1 MSSISAQT
9 TTAIDPERPKFTN
22 LQRLAFGMGNYGC
35 CFSWMLTSS
44 YLMMFMTDVAKLNVA
59 FVGTIML
66 ISRAWDA
73 VNDPIIGALADG
85 TKSKWGRYRPWVI
98 FPAIPMLALNVLL
111 FTTFPSWGQT
121 ARTWWALGIYFLQVL
136 IYTMIN
142 IPYSAMPAVL
152 TLDSV
157 ERARLS
163 GWRMSGATISG
174 LIIAFF
180 ALRIVNW
187 AGKGDDAK
195 GFFVAAL
202 CFSLLALPCFL
213 WCFFGTKEVVNA
225 PVRKVPF
232 FKMLRTV
239 KGNKPMWL
247 ILGAFFILGL
257 NGAGGSMAIY
267 WWTYKVG
274 NRLMFAN
281 ASIIASVAGIF
292 GTMALPMIAHKFKNK
307 RDIAILAM
315 ALNGGSLFIRNFIPA
330 WNGNAWM
337 ALYLFF
343 SAISSF
349 GVYLNLSILYGMAPD
364 VTEYSTYHYGI
375 HAAGFLSSFINFGN
389 KMGSALTTAAAGW
402 LLAWVG
408 YAANQTQTPRTLN
421 LIQGMFHL
429 YSAGI
434 MIIGIVLMLFYDL
447 DKEKLDDLADKVS
460 RGEYAPGVVPVGE

>member
-1 MSSISAQT
+1 
-9 TTAIDPERPKFTN
+9 
-22 LQRLAFGMGNYGC
+22 
-35 CFSWMLTSS
+35 MLTSS
-44 YLMMFMTDVAKLNVA
+44 YLMMFLTDVAKLNVA

-73 VNDPIIGALADG
+73 INDPIIGALADG

-98 FPAIPMLALNVLL
+98 FPAIPMLVFNVLL
-111 FTTFPSWGQT
+111 FTTFPAWSLA
-121 ARTWWALGIYFLQVL
+121 ARTWWALGIYFIQVL
-136 IYTMIN
+136 VYTMIN

-187 AGKGDDAK
+187 VGKGDDAK

-202 CFSLLALPCFL
+202 LFSILALPCFV
-213 WCFFGTKEVVNA
+213 WCFFGTKEVVKA

-232 FKMLRTV
+232 VKMLSTV

-247 ILGAFFILGL
+247 ILGAFFVLGL
-257 NGAGGSMAIY
+257 NGAGGSMGIY

-281 ASIIASVAGIF
+281 ASIVTAVAGIF

-307 RDIAILAM
+307 RNIAILAM
-315 ALNGGSLFIRNFIPA
+315 ALNGGSLFIRWFIPA
-330 WNGNAWM
+330 WAGTPWLI
-337 ALYLFF
+337 LYLFF
-343 SAISSF
+343 VGVSGF
-349 GVYLNLSILYGMAPD
+349 GSYLNLSILYGMAPD

-389 KMGSALTTAAAGW
+389 KMGSALMTAAAGW
-402 LLAWVG
+402 ILAWVG
-408 YAANQTQTPRTLN
+408 YIANQAQTPRTLTV
-421 LIQGMFHL
+421 IQNMYHL

-434 MIIGIVLMLFYDL
+434 MLLGVILMLFYDL
-447 DKEKLDDLADKVS
+447 DKDKLDDLAHKVS
-460 RGEYAPGVVPVGE
+460 RGEYAPGVVPVGD